1 MSIIDSNSYF
11 KLSSIHL
18 ISSAVLAA
26 RALFHLTKTPPS
38 LDYDV
43 GFSVKKVACFGCGD
57 QNGYLDNVLDV
68 IGLLENH

>member
-1 MSIIDSNSYF
+1 
-11 KLSSIHL
+11 
-18 ISSAVLAA
+18 LAA
-26 RALFHLTKTPPS
+26 RALFHLTKTQPS

-43 GFSVKKVACFGCGD
+43 GFSGKKVACFGCGD